1 MWKNNRAKSRTEAPR
16 TTFFSLAEEK
26 STLMKESIEQLL
38 SKVNRLISTAEQV
51 TKIPKDNI
59 HTVQRLDELPEETA
73 PNVASSNEYVAQL
86 EQQKAKLSQMHSIE
100 QKLKEAEK
108 KLEDSEKKKL
118 EDAKKVTQLQSA
130 NEKLQSA
137 NEKLQSTNEKL
148 NEKMHLMESEMQFQ
162 TKDEVALKS
171 SHEKSEDCAETQ
183 KKLTDQTETIEN
195 ATKFLAKLDTSM
207 LETIR
212 VKGGDTFADALA
224 PFADIK
230 VVTSKDVKTDRGSN
244 MGTIENLVTKVI
256 AWEKENGQ
264 SQSSLL
270 PVGHLQVQKGILST
284 VSLFDELDIA
294 RVLQTIDALR
304 NDWVEAPWVEH
315 ARKWT
320 EGLLNGFKE
329 TLVSKDLF
337 DFAVRQEGATK
348 LLRGGAPGFL
358 AALGSNPLAG
368 LKKRRPPK
376 APNKPSPKTEA
387 AATDESSMD
396 YPPEW
401 GSLAATV
408 RLSTETKFHEAKE
421 RLIKKKTQA
430 LRTAK
435 HAWKQVCADGKAA
448 ERWNRLEQDLLVLFR
463 DEPTDERGGGA
474 AKDLTKKGYSAI
486 RTLLEFSIVKGT
498 GDAGTSKK
506 KAVDGVALK
515 EDERFQKYFKMLS
528 VGLPAEAVKHKMTQ
542 DKVDPAILDMDRSKP
557 YVEPKQGAVTSS
569 KPQAA
574 VTCEEKVKEPKA
586 MATKGSPFQVSSLTP
601 LPALELTVVRKKWSD
616 DLQDDSETVG
626 PLPEIADQSVE
637 DALRQYWDEVEA
649 MKKLLVEMHRDAHRN
664 LRVQVGEKKVSPTD
678 FETHMRSMVDQRNAL
693 YDRLYKDSLFNPQRL
708 PHAQTL
714 PTTFYPGP
722 L

>member
-59 HTVQRLDELPEETA
+59 HTVQRLDELPEKTA

-256 AWEKENGQ
+256 AWEK
-264 SQSSLL
+264 
-270 PVGHLQVQKGILST
+270 
-284 VSLFDELDIA
+284 
-294 RVLQTIDALR
+294 
-304 NDWVEAPWVEH
+304 
-315 ARKWT
+315 
-320 EGLLNGFKE
+320 
-329 TLVSKDLF
+329 
-337 DFAVRQEGATK
+337 
-348 LLRGGAPGFL
+348 
-358 AALGSNPLAG
+358 
-368 LKKRRPPK
+368 
-376 APNKPSPKTEA
+376 
-387 AATDESSMD
+387 
-396 YPPEW
+396 
-401 GSLAATV
+401 
-408 RLSTETKFHEAKE
+408 
-421 RLIKKKTQA
+421 
-430 LRTAK
+430 RTAK
-435 HAWKQVCADGKAA
+435 VNHPFSRSGTCRYKRAFSPPCLSLTNWTLHASC
-448 ERWNRLEQDLLVLFR
+448 RRLMPFE
-463 DEPTDERGGGA
+463 T
-474 AKDLTKKGYSAI
+474 
-486 RTLLEFSIVKGT
+486 T
-498 GDAGTSKK
+498 GSRPHGWSTPGS
-506 KAVDGVALK
+506 G
-515 EDERFQKYFKMLS
+515 
-528 VGLPAEAVKHKMTQ
+528 
-542 DKVDPAILDMDRSKP
+542 
-557 YVEPKQGAVTSS
+557 
-569 KPQAA
+569 
-574 VTCEEKVKEPKA
+574 PKA
-586 MATKGSPFQVSSLTP
+586 CSTGSKRLSSRRTC
-601 LPALELTVVRKKWSD
+601 S
-616 DLQDDSETVG
+616 
-626 PLPEIADQSVE
+626 
-637 DALRQYWDEVEA
+637 
-649 MKKLLVEMHRDAHRN
+649 
-664 LRVQVGEKKVSPTD
+664 
-678 FETHMRSMVDQRNAL
+678 
-693 YDRLYKDSLFNPQRL
+693 
-708 PHAQTL
+708 TL
-714 PTTFYPGP
+714 PSGRKAPPNCCAGGHPGSWRLWAATRSP
-722 L
+722 G